1 MRKLNYQGMG
11 QVFESIIRVQII
23 VASIALSLLMF
34 TQVIT
39 RYFFDSPFPGIEE
52 VAILLGVW
60 IYFPAMGYAT
70 KTKDHIY
77 GGIVE
82 LVVKDEYT
90 LSVIRFVIYL
100 ISIVSAAVFCYFA
113 VKYAYSVFDK
123 GRLSISLR
131 WYRYLWSTSMALG
144 FILMLGYFLLDAVKE
159 WNALLAM
166 KGQRKA
172 LEVNGITQVTKGASK

>member
-1 MRKLNYQGMG
+1 MRKLNYRQVG
-11 QVFESIIRVQII
+11 QILESIIRIQII
-23 VASIALSLLMF
+23 VASIGLSLLMF

-39 RYFFDSPFPGIEE
+39 RYFFNSPFPGIEE
-52 VAILLGVW
+52 VAILFGVW

-82 LVVKDEYT
+82 LLVKDEYI

-113 VKYAYSVFDK
+113 VKYAYGVFEK

-144 FILMLGYFLLDAVKE
+144 FILMLVYFVLDAVKE
-159 WNALLAM
+159 WNDMLLM
-166 KGQRKA
+166 KVQRRELA
-172 LEVNGITQVTKGASK
+172 VGCLNPINKGVSK